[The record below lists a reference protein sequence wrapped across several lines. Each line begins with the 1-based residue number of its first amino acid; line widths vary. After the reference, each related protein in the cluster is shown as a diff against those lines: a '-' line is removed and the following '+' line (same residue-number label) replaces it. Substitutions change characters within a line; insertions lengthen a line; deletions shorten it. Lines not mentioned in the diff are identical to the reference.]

1 MTQCAWYL
9 WGIGWF
15 QPSLGT
21 PLVLNLIFTCVE
33 QCETY
38 EFFFPLGIYALIC
51 FLISDSCTNLC
62 LLVCVCMCVFFFFW
76 WRLVSVKVI
85 SFAYPQRYLLTL
97 RQSLFV
103 QFLLPWKVHANDSL
117 FSALLFIGEMVYLD
131 SFFENR
137 FIWIV
142 DYWDLKWN

>member
-1 MTQCAWYL
+1 M
-9 WGIGWF
+9 WGIRWF

-21 PLVLNLIFTCVE
+21 PPLYLILFLHVWSNVKHMN
-33 QCETY
+33 
-38 EFFFPLGIYALIC
+38 FFFSLGIYALIC

-62 LLVCVCMCVFFFFW
+62 LLVCVCVFFFFW
-76 WRLVSVKVI
+76 WHLDSVKFI

-131 SFFENR
+131 SWLLGFEVKLN
-137 FIWIV
+137 W
-142 DYWDLKWN
+142 